1 MGEEVGLGGG
11 EGVGREAEGA
21 GDTAGAAVAGGED
34 VDVGV
39 ADHDG
44 CGGGDERRF
53 GMSALASAMRVRRP
67 WGSGFL
73 VWKLLPP

>member
-1 MGEEVGLGGG
+1 MVGLGGG
-11 EGVGREAEGA
+11 QGVRGEAEGA
-21 GDTAGAAVAGGED
+21 ADGAGSGVAGGED
-34 VDVGV
+34 VDVRV

-44 CGGGDERRF
+44 FGGVM
-53 GMSALASAMRVRRP
+53 GMLVKAAASAMRVRRP